1 MQMQIFRKAVLG
13 LMALGLT
20 LGMLALLSCGGGDDD
35 NNTVARQA
43 SLTGDAERTPTNAP
57 NPATVN
63 TPGSGTAVLNISED
77 QTNVTYTLT
86 YAGLSDV
93 LQAHFHVGSADV
105 SGPIILFL
113 CTNIGL
119 GTNVPCPG
127 AGPIP
132 TPPACPTSA
141 GTVTGTLTAADL
153 SCKPASATAGTPD
166 INNLADAVTQIRN
179 GNTYTN
185 VHTQTN
191 TGGEIRGENL
201 PPT

>member
-1 MQMQIFRKAVLG
+1 MQTQIFRKTFLG

-20 LGMLALLSCGGGDDD
+20 LSMFAILSCSSSDDD
-35 NNTVARQA
+35 ENNFIQRQA
-43 SLTGDAERTPTNAP
+43 VLTGAAERLQNNDP

-63 TPGSGTAVLNISED
+63 TSGSGTALLTISED
-77 QTNVTYTLT
+77 QTNVKYTLT
-86 YAGLSDV
+86 YAGLSNV
-93 LQAHFHVGSADV
+93 QQAHIHVGSADV

-132 TPPACPTSA
+132 NPPACPTSA

-153 SCKPASATAGTPD
+153 SCKPASATAGTPA
-166 INNLADAVTQIRN
+166 INNFADAVTQIQN

-191 TGGEIRGENL
+191 PGGEIRGENNL
-201 PPT
+201 

>member
-1 MQMQIFRKAVLG
+1 MQTQIFRSAGLG

-20 LGMLALLSCGGGDDD
+20 LGMLAILSCGGSDD
-35 NNTVARQA
+35 NNVAQRQA
-43 SLTGDAERTPTNAP
+43 NLTGAAERTAANAP
-57 NPATVN
+57 NPTTVN
-63 TPGSGTAVLNISED
+63 TTGSGTSVLTLSED
-77 QTNVTYTLT
+77 QTQIAFKLT
-86 YAGLSDV
+86 YAGLTNV
-93 LQAHFHVGSADV
+93 QQAHIHVGSADV

-132 TPPACPTSA
+132 TPQACPTSA

-153 SCKPASATAGTPD
+153 SCKAASATAGTPA
-166 INNLADAVTQIRN
+166 INSFADAVTQLFI

-185 VHTQTN
+185 VHTLAN
-191 TGGEIRGENL
+191 TGGEIRGQDVQ
-201 PPT
+201 